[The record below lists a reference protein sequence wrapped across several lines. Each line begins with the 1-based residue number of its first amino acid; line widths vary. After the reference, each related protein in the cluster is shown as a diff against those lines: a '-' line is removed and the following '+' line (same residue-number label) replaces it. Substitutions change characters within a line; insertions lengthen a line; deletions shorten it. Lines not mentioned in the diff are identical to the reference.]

1 MAELTNV
8 ESKIGEVTGLAMA
21 SQVATDAI
29 KKLAEADGETDFV
42 EKLERI
48 HEDAAETEKRCTQL
62 ASSFEGKKTAIL
74 EEARSTKSKGAEMMK
89 IYLDESSD
97 ALDGAEFLTMIEAG
111 EVGHWSVLRELADGK
126 PEVQELVAWAA
137 PIQQRHFEAAMD
149 TSKKL
154 AADEDPD
161 EVSE

>member
-21 SQVATDAI
+21 SQVATEAI
-29 KKLAEADGETDFV
+29 RKLAERDGETDFV
-42 EKLERI
+42 AKLERI
-48 HEDAAETEKRCTQL
+48 HEDGAETEKRCTEL
-62 ASSFEGKKTAIL
+62 ASSFDGKKTAIL

-126 PEVQELVAWAA
+126 PAVQELVAWAA
-137 PIQQRHFEAAMD
+137 PIQQRHFEAAME